1 MIGREAPCRLARSD
15 PLGLGILLAAAS
27 EMVYARRGVTPSRG
41 IVAAT
46 LLASAREH
54 SWRVPV
60 LANASLYHAVQAGR
74 LLRAIDVLWAAA
86 LGALLREARRAERW
100 EKSSCST
107 TASYPR
113 TTNAY
118 SVEARRATVRERFV
132 TMRNIRFSDD

>member
-74 LLRAIDVLWAAA
+74 LLRLVDLVWAAA
-86 LGALLREARRAERW
+86 LGALLHEARRAERW
-100 EKSSCST
+100 EQSSYTRSAAGGCGCSS
-107 TASYPR
+107 A
-113 TTNAY
+113 
-118 SVEARRATVRERFV
+118 
-132 TMRNIRFSDD
+132 